1 MHSGGIERP
10 LYCLMMCVCDII
22 YAMSQNPPVVAYA
35 YLVHPAREE
44 MGVMQVCSVGCMT
57 ALGVFAYTMSGRV
70 CVASY
75 DILEHGS
82 EHQARTYAE
91 RHCASMRSGEYV

>member
-1 MHSGGIERP
+1 MRSI
-10 LYCLMMCVCDII
+10 YCKDTCVCDII

-35 YLVHPAREE
+35 YLVHPACEIE
-44 MGVMQVCSVGCMT
+44 GVMQVCSVGCMT
-57 ALGVFAYTMSGRV
+57 ALGVFAYTATGRV

-82 EHQARTYAE
+82 EHQARAYAE